1 MPHERLSERIKK
13 MPNKVVP
20 TAKGVEHEEST
31 AESQLLLHQP
41 DCR

>member
-13 MPNKVVP
+13 MPNKVMS
-20 TAKGVEHEEST
+20 TSKEVEHEEST

-41 DCR
+41 NRK